1 MVIPHTSKEFL
12 SKLTYFFLKYG
23 DTLSV
28 KVTGKRRFSYD
39 LAKGGME
46 IPAEY
51 VFKTENKDLYDQMK
65 EKTLEEVE
73 KFEDRRKIGLENS
86 LKKKEKK
93 N

>member
-1 MVIPHTSKEFL
+1 M
-12 SKLTYFFLKYG
+12 
-23 DTLSV
+23 
-28 KVTGKRRFSYD
+28 TGKRRFSND
-39 LAKGGME
+39 LAQGG

-65 EKTLEEVE
+65 EKILEEVE

-93 N
+93 KKK